1 MRYDLNNPHLDIE
14 PVYDDVVITFRDE
27 RMVTEDLL
35 DRIGV
40 DIQKLAEQAPPGKWI
55 VLDFKKVKFMSS
67 AFLGFLVKLQ
77 TTVTQCR
84 GHLKLRNLSP
94 EIFKVFKITQL
105 HKIFTIDT
113 AS

>member
-1 MRYDLNNPHLDIE
+1 MRFDLNNPHLDIE
-14 PVYDDVVITFRDE
+14 PIYEDLVITFKDE
-27 RMVTEDLL
+27 RIVTEDLL
-35 DRIGV
+35 DRIGA
-40 DIQKLAEQAPPGKWI
+40 DILKLAEQAPPGKWI
-55 VLDFKKVKFMSS
+55 ILDFKTVKFMSS

>member
-14 PVYDDVVITFRDE
+14 PVYDDVVITFKDE

-35 DRIGV
+35 DRIGA
-40 DIQKLAEQAPPGKWI
+40 DIKKLAEQAPPGKWI
-55 VLDFKKVKFMSS
+55 ILDFKKVKFMSS

-77 TTVTQCR
+77 TIVTQCKGR
-84 GHLKLRNLSP
+84 LKLRNLSP
-94 EIFKVFKITQL
+94 EIFKAFKITQL
-105 HKIFTIDT
+105 HKIFTIET